1 MIPLIQKN
9 DKPRYLQVYD
19 FYKDAILNQRLGVNE
34 KLPSYRWL
42 AKELRIANNT
52 IIQAYDQLIAEGYVR
67 NEERRGLFVNK
78 IEIKNWQLHSMSP
91 AASLSKPEKKKKK
104 KIPFSASVHL
114 VDQRNFP
121 VKQWRKCTNWALD
134 NISFQYEEYESDEPL
149 KEQLLKYLYRHRGV
163 KAAPAQILI
172 GSGASSLM
180 FWLAFVLRK
189 QCSKMLMEDPG
200 YNRVRSLFQEFDY
213 TIKSIAVCEDGID
226 VNSLSKEKADLLYLT
241 PSHQYP
247 TGAAIPVSH
256 RLQIL
261 DWAKRNSAF
270 VIEDDFDCEFR
281 YKTKL
286 MPSLQALDSSGN
298 VIYVGTFSSAFM
310 PSLRV
315 AYMILPTKL
324 STHILPFKHLT
335 NTVPY
340 FTRKALALF
349 MEHGYWES
357 HLRKMG
363 KVYRLKYEACVN
375 VLKKLPPNKITFNDT
390 PSGLNIFLKLNSNLV
405 ETEIVRRAAEQGVL
419 VTPASQFYH
428 SKKHK
433 AKQPEILFEFGSIPT
448 DEIENVLKK
457 LFKVWFA
464 KKKVIPAQW
473 SGRR

>member
-1 MIPLIQKN
+1 MIPVIHRS
-9 DKPRYLQVYD
+9 DRPRYLQVYD
-19 FYKDAILNQRLGVNE
+19 FYKDAILNQRLVANE

-42 AKELRIANNT
+42 AKELRVANNT

-67 NEERRGLFVNK
+67 NDQRRGLFVNK
-78 IEIKNWQLHSMSP
+78 IEIKNWQLHNMALP
-91 AASLSKPEKKKKK
+91 EPSLKPEKKKK

-114 VDQRNFP
+114 VDQGNFP
-121 VKQWRKCTNWALD
+121 IKQWRKCNNWALD
-134 NISFQYEEYESDEPL
+134 NISFQYEEYEGDEPL
-149 KEQLLKYLYRHRGV
+149 KEQLLQYLYKHRGV
-163 KAAPAQILI
+163 KAEPAQLFI

-189 QCSKMLMEDPG
+189 QCSKMLIEDPG
-200 YNRVRSLFQEFDY
+200 YTRMRTLFQEFDY
-213 TIKSIAVCEDGID
+213 TLKSIEVLEDGID
-226 VNSLSKEKADLLYLT
+226 VRALNKEKADLLYLT

-261 DWAKRNSAF
+261 DWAKRNKAF

-315 AYMILPTKL
+315 AYMILPTTL
-324 STHILPFKHLT
+324 LTRALPFKHLT

-357 HLRKMG
+357 HLRKMS

-375 VLKKLPPNKITFNDT
+375 ALRKLPGNKITFNDT
-390 PSGLNIFLKLNSNLV
+390 PSGLNIFLKLNSRMT
-405 ETEIVRRAAEQGVL
+405 ETEIVRRAAEQDIL
-419 VTPASQFYH
+419 ITAASQFYY
-428 SKKHK
+428 SETRRP
-433 AKQPEILFEFGSIPT
+433 AQPEILFEFGSIPT
-448 DEIENVLKK
+448 DEIEKVFMK
-457 LFKVWFA
+457 LYRVWF
-464 KKKVIPAQW
+464 KE
-473 SGRR
+473 